1 MEKNS
6 IVVGYDASDTSE
18 NALRYAVDLA
28 AHMDRNVVV
37 VHVLEQGDDRTEKE
51 QLLNRAIA
59 SIENESSVSIAT
71 SVIEGNPRDDLN
83 TIAVALNAEFIALG
97 TNRSN
102 LWENIFG
109 SSTMRTVK
117 NSEVPFILIN
127 QYVSFKPVDKIGVVL
142 DNEKE
147 SIQIVKAAANLARPL
162 GAEIHIIAPHYA
174 DETDAEKADINMQVA
189 MKYLSQL
196 GMDSKGIYAKEE
208 DFMFYLLEYCN
219 DVGIDI
225 VASTYNTENFQLF
238 SDRFV
243 ERLTEKSA
251 GLPVLTMES
260 EDIGVS
266 SPFHFQTV

>member
-6 IVVGYDASDTSE
+6 IIVGYDASATAE
-18 NALRYAVDLA
+18 NALQYAVDLA

-37 VHVLEQGDDRTEKE
+37 AHVLKKGDDPTEKE
-51 QLLNRAIA
+51 QMLNRAIA

-71 SVIEGNPRDDLN
+71 SVIDGNPKDDLN

-147 SIQIVKAAANLARPL
+147 SVQIVRAAANLAKPL

-174 DETDAEKADINMQVA
+174 DETDAQQTDINMQVA
-189 MKYLSQL
+189 QKYLSQL
-196 GMDSKGIYAKEE
+196 GMESKGIYVKEE
-208 DFMFYLLEYCN
+208 EFMFYLLEYCN

-238 SDRFV
+238 SNRFV
-243 ERLTEKSA
+243 ERLSEKSS

-266 SPFHFQTV
+266 SPFYFQQV